1 MGALDYIRRKL
12 QVETIDY
19 RNDEYTTEKVG
30 TFAIPDKLTDSN
42 AFRLA
47 NTVAEIYFP
56 IDYMADRAS
65 KLRYYIADRN
75 GVEIPESSE
84 LNRFLT
90 KINPFYS
97 FSDLMYQALFSYLS
111 DGNLFHY
118 LSVPQS
124 YRNVSVNNIT
134 RLDVL
139 QPPQTSIREYN
150 NVSEL
155 LATDVSDFIK
165 EARYYSGTTQR
176 YDQLRTDR
184 LKLYRF
190 DATRKEDSAILSRSP
205 LFKAFRNINNL
216 LATYSARYNVYV
228 NNGAA
233 GYLVKKSAT
242 GGIEASLTDRKD
254 IVDQIND
261 RHGLTGNRRLWGIS
275 SIPLEWV
282 NTLSTIKDLM
292 PYEETLEN
300 AIKIAGVFQ
309 IPSDLV
315 PRKDH
320 STFDNQAGQERVVWE
335 NSLMSLIDTMCNYFT
350 RSFTLDQS
358 GYKIMAD
365 YSSVSVLSVNESEIE
380 SQITVKLQNL
390 EKLRSMGYNV
400 ENEITK
406 ILQSYEARQ

>member
-65 KLRYYIADRN
+65 KLRYYITDRN

>member
-350 RSFTLDQS
+350 SSFTLDQS
-358 GYKIMAD
+358 GYKIIAD

-380 SQITVKLQNL
+380 SQITAKLQNL

>member
-380 SQITVKLQNL
+380 SQITAKLQNL

>member
-12 QVETIDY
+12 QVDTIEN
-19 RNDEYTTEKVG
+19 RADEYIAEKVG
-30 TFAIPDKLTDSN
+30 SLAIPDKLKEDN
-42 AFRLA
+42 AFQLA
-47 NTVAEIYFP
+47 TTVSEIYFP

-65 KLRYYIADRN
+65 KLRYYITDKN

-111 DGNLFHY
+111 DGNLYHY

-134 RLDVL
+134 RLDIL
-139 QPPQTSIREYN
+139 QPPQVSIREYN

-155 LATDVSDFIK
+155 LVTDVTDFIK
-165 EARYYSGTTQR
+165 DARYYSGTSQR

-190 DATRKEDSAILSRSP
+190 DSTRRSDSSILAKSP
-205 LFKAFRNINNL
+205 LFKAVRNINNL

-233 GYLVKKSAT
+233 GYLVKKSAN

-261 RHGLTGNRRLWGIS
+261 RNGLTGNRRMWGIS
-275 SIPLEWV
+275 SVPLEWI

-300 AIKIAGVFQ
+300 TIKIAGVFQ
-309 IPSDLV
+309 IPPELV
-315 PRKDH
+315 PRKDQ
-320 STFDNQAGQERVVWE
+320 STFENKATSERTVWE
-335 NSLMSLIDTMCNYFT
+335 NALMSLIDTMCNYFT

-358 GYKIMAD
+358 GYKILAD
-365 YSSVSVLSVNESEIE
+365 YSSVSALNVNETEIE
-380 SQITVKLQNL
+380 AQITAKLQNL
-390 EKLRSMGYNV
+390 EKLKAMGYNV
-400 ENEITK
+400 DNEITK
-406 ILQSYEARQ
+406 ILQSYEARK

>member
-47 NTVAEIYFP
+47 NTVAEIHFP

-65 KLRYYIADRN
+65 KLRYYITDRN

-358 GYKIMAD
+358 GYKIIAD

-380 SQITVKLQNL
+380 SQITAKLQNL

>member
-111 DGNLFHY
+111 DGNLYHY

-124 YRNVSVNNIT
+124 YRNISVNNIT

-358 GYKIMAD
+358 GYKIIAD
-365 YSSVSVLSVNESEIE
+365 YGSVSVLSVNESEIE
-380 SQITVKLQNL
+380 SQITARLQNL
-390 EKLRSMGYNV
+390 EKLKSMGYNV
-400 ENEITK
+400 DNEITK

>member
-165 EARYYSGTTQR
+165 EVRYYSGTTQR

-358 GYKIMAD
+358 GYKIIAD

-380 SQITVKLQNL
+380 SQITAKLQNL